1 MISVPMAQKPKKK
14 KKRNLLP
21 KDIAGRPDHEI
32 MERVLGKR
40 VMKEVDKIVEERS
53 EESENKED

>member
-1 MISVPMAQKPKKK
+1 MAQKPKKK